1 MATRP
6 APRYAKDPIAL
17 AKLRRE
23 RAFSSPAPKVKVKAK
38 PTSYNRFGIGVKPGD
53 SVGQDVIGGTSG
65 PISEATGLGDFINR
79 LGRNYTVDV
88 GDATSRVIQDTF
100 LGGKGKSSLIDNGGV
115 SLAEFARNPSASVA
129 KFITNNALN
138 NSDAMQVA
146 APGDFIGAGSLA
158 KGAATVA
165 AKVAKP
171 LIPIVSSKAGKIAA
185 AGAGALATAGVASPE
200 DAQAASPTIVK
211 PGLRLLS
218 KIFSGQAGDARK
230 IVPEQLLN
238 AEDVLINTYDSV
250 SERALNVGRGLQ
262 KTLDDKQDS
271 LSKDLREH
279 TINGVKME
287 DLMVSAGLPGRF
299 MTSVDKALDT
309 GENIGVKAADLVR
322 NTDMMDQLNPV
333 KSMVESVKAPD
344 SVGGWYT
351 PRGKANSINEND
363 HAAGAAGA
371 AQIIKEQAARII
383 GENGKGMLDQDW
395 FDESQKLLDVVN
407 SVNNIQTVS
416 RVWNQ
421 LKSKHPPALARKLLA
436 QQYPALEKHMGKTDY
451 FDYLFD
457 EWTKLVDSQPFGL
470 NESQITGAYNNA
482 PPWWAR

>member
-1 MATRP
+1 MAKGLNYER
-6 APRYAKDPIAL
+6 RIRL
-17 AKLRRE
+17 ANK
-23 RAFSSPAPKVKVKAK
+23 FSKPAPKPIPEPVPKAM
-38 PTSYNRFGIGVKPGD
+38 SYNRFGIGVKPGD

-171 LIPIVSSKAGKIAA
+171 LIPIVSSRAGKVAA
-185 AGAGALATAGVASPE
+185 AGAGALAAAGVASPE

-238 AEDVLINTYDSV
+238 AEEVLINTYDSV

-287 DLMVSAGLPGRF
+287 DLMVSAGLPGRV

-309 GENIGVKAADLVR
+309 GVNIGV
-322 NTDMMDQLNPV
+322 
-333 KSMVESVKAPD
+333 
-344 SVGGWYT
+344 
-351 PRGKANSINEND
+351 
-363 HAAGAAGA
+363 
-371 AQIIKEQAARII
+371 
-383 GENGKGMLDQDW
+383 
-395 FDESQKLLDVVN
+395 
-407 SVNNIQTVS
+407 
-416 RVWNQ
+416 
-421 LKSKHPPALARKLLA
+421 
-436 QQYPALEKHMGKTDY
+436 
-451 FDYLFD
+451 
-457 EWTKLVDSQPFGL
+457 
-470 NESQITGAYNNA
+470 
-482 PPWWAR
+482 